1 MAMSR
6 ADKDDRITRELMR
19 LLLSEDAD
27 LSRLKR
33 GHRLDGEARRAYV
46 GRLKALMR
54 TSGIF
59 YDGVGFQDRRALRV
73 HWVRLDGTLAHHRYD
88 AIMDMIARGYTD
100 TAIGQHFN
108 WCDRVTLAVY
118 RKAFAGELTTG
129 LYSDRGGNPRRG
141 LQPLRRLRRHLP

>member
-1 MAMSR
+1 MGR
-6 ADKDDRITRELMR
+6 PDKPDRVQRELMR

-33 GHRLDGEARRAYV
+33 GYRLDGEERRAYV

-59 YDGVGFQDRRALRV
+59 YDGVGFVDKRALCV
-73 HWVRLDGTLAHHRYD
+73 CWVRLDGTLARHRYD

-100 TAIGQHFN
+100 TAIGQRFN
-108 WCDRVTLAVY
+108 WCDRVTLSVY
-118 RKAFAGELTTG
+118 RKAAEGRLTTG
-129 LYSDRGGNPRRG
+129 LYSDRGGNPARG
-141 LQPLRRLRRHLP
+141 GCAGSRDEPI